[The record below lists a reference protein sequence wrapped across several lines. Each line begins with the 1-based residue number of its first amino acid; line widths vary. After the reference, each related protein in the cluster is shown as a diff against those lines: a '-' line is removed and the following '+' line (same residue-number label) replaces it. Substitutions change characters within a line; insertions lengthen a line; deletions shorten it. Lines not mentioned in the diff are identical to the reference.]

1 VNRPEGIIS
10 INRNKAAELGITVEE
25 IARTLEFA
33 YSGRRF
39 GYFLRNGKQ
48 YQVIA
53 QMQRQDRNDPG
64 DLKKLFV
71 KTAAAKW
78 SRSTTS

>member
-1 VNRPEGIIS
+1 ME
-10 INRNKAAELGITVEE
+10 T
-25 IARTLEFA
+25 IARTLDFA

-39 GYFLRNGKQ
+39 AYFLKDGKQ
-48 YQVIA
+48 YQVIG

-71 KTAAAKW
+71 PAKNGAMVR
-78 SRSTTS
+78 RSTGRPIRRW